1 MPVLT
6 KKSALAATA
15 VLALAFAGASSPLN
29 ASLVF
34 AAACTPAPTLDAQHH
49 KQHFD
54 LPGAIAVDSWVW
66 QTPESGANML
76 APEGSKITVA
86 SANLRTANLV
96 ALHQGFPSLFQ
107 LNQQAATQ
115 GVQVAING
123 DLFDTDMGFPA
134 AAVIENGKVIYGT
147 DKMSKVFGLAQIPL
161 LAGTGY
167 RTTGTMKLGPKIIN
181 ITGVNQLAPGAD
193 SAVVYSTNF
202 PTRISPRGAET
213 VLVSQ
218 GKIKKIYADG
228 AAISVKL
235 GTVLQLRGRFA
246 SSLAKLK
253 VGMTAKLALPAK
265 PKTQTDFVSDALLV
279 RGTLKVS
286 GSTFRIDS
294 VNSRNPSQNRATIY
308 DSSYGGRPPAGQA
321 TIVLDANE
329 RVAAVYDTGASV
341 TVWPTQH
348 VLQIYGTDHRG
359 TLQVDVGDQATLDL
373 SYASFGHNSL
383 LFASGRGLN
392 IMKDS
397 LINYA
402 CATHPPGYR
411 PRSAIGWN
419 KDGQIWLMTSSLG
432 LSIEDFGTRRGGS
445 TVDQMA
451 EFLKQLGATD
461 AVSLDG
467 GGSTEFDMASAQPG
481 RYQRIDVPE
490 DAWRRELAVGWGLS
504 SR

>member
-1 MPVLT
+1 VAVLT
-6 KKSALAATA
+6 KRSAVATAA
-15 VLALAFAGASSPLN
+15 VLALAFTGASSPLN
-29 ASLVF
+29 ASLAF

-54 LPGAIAVDSWVW
+54 LPGAISVDSWVW
-66 QTPESGANML
+66 QTPDSGANLL

-107 LNQQAATQ
+107 LNNQAAAQ

-134 AAVIENGKVIYGT
+134 SAVIENGKVLYGT
-147 DKMSKVFGLAQIPL
+147 DKMSKVFGLAQVPVS
-161 LAGTGY
+161 AGSGY
-167 RTTGTMKLGPKIIN
+167 RTTGTVKLGPKTISL
-181 ITGVNQLAPGAD
+181 TGVNQGAPGAD
-193 SAVVYSTNF
+193 SAVLYSANF
-202 PTRISPRGAET
+202 AGRISPRGAET
-213 VLVSQ
+213 VLIVK
-218 GKIKKIYADG
+218 GKIKRVYPNGADV
-228 AAISVKL
+228 AVKL

-253 VGMTAKLALPAK
+253 VGMGAKLALAAR
-265 PKTQTDFVSDALLV
+265 PKSQTDFVSDALLI

-286 GSTFRIDS
+286 GSIFRIDS
-294 VNSRNPSQNRATIY
+294 VNSRNPSQDRATIY

-321 TIVLDANE
+321 TIVLDANN
-329 RVAAVYDTGASV
+329 RVAAVYDAGASV

-348 VLQIYGTDHRG
+348 VLQIHRLDHRG

-481 RYQRIDVPE
+481 HFQRMDVPD